1 MNEPISALDTPSIM
15 FLLWVQLVE
24 RAVHAH
30 GNVQVVQ
37 SSVLTDL
44 VHHSSHS
51 GSADLSRTAGHR
63 SAHLLD
69 DNTVITGAVEPQL
82 LQDRPDLQQRQTI
95 TVEQGGGGSMSEVS
109 QQQESHRIPHSCSQR
124 LR

>member
-1 MNEPISALDTPSIM
+1 M
-15 FLLWVQLVE
+15 FLSWVLLWVQLVE

-30 GNVQVVQ
+30 GNIQVVQ
-37 SSVLTDL
+37 PSVLTDL

-51 GSADLSRTAGHR
+51 GSADLSRAAGHG
-63 SAHLLD
+63 ATHLLD

-95 TVEQGGGGSMSEVS
+95 AVEQEGRGGERVSEVS
-109 QQQESHRIPHSCSQR
+109 QQQEGHRIPHSCSQR